1 MEHAVRHH
9 SEESRFEVELDGQ
22 TAELTYRRVG
32 DRIIFTHTGVPTELE
47 GKGVGSALARAG
59 LEYAKAEG
67 LNVRPLCPF
76 VAAYIA
82 RHPEYR
88 EVVR

>member
-9 SEESRFEVELDGQ
+9 SEESRFEVTLDGQ

-32 DRIIFTHTGVPTELE
+32 DRIIFTHTGVPTVLE

-88 EVVR
+88 KLVR